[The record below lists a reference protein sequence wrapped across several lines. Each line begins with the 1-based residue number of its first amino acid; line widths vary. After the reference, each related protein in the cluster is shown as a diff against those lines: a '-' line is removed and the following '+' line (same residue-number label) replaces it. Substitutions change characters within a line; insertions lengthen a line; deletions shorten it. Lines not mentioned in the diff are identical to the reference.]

1 ISPRGEVLI
10 APDGS
15 NVAAGRPRRIR
26 GFARACDLLD
36 RAAAGRRGRVAVL
49 GSVTAVHRGGAG
61 DGRAGGRPRPMPRG
75 TTSAPPPRRRSRAG
89 SRVTAVVSDV
99 LGTVVERPMH
109 PYEMASLIRARGED
123 ADLDVEWGSLYT
135 VVRNLVTHGFIEVA
149 GSGREGARPERTVY
163 RITDAG
169 RAELRDWNHELVAT
183 AVPEHPRF
191 KAGLSM
197 LAVLPPEAAASALGS
212 RIAQLERA
220 VAATRAALEGSGGV
234 PRLFLVE
241 TEYEPAVREA
251 ELAWVRGLLD
261 ELHRVRQK
269 PDVARAQAPP
279 QPVVGDAG
287 AVVGHGEPRPVARP
301 SLCPRRRARRRW
313 PAARG
318 RSASAAARPAPRP
331 RVPLRRG
338 RPAGPSACGA

>member
-1 ISPRGEVLI
+1 
-10 APDGS
+10 
-15 NVAAGRPRRIR
+15 
-26 GFARACDLLD
+26 
-36 RAAAGRRGRVAVL
+36 
-49 GSVTAVHRGGAG
+49 
-61 DGRAGGRPRPMPRG
+61 
-75 TTSAPPPRRRSRAG
+75 
-89 SRVTAVVSDV
+89 
-99 LGTVVERPMH
+99 
-109 PYEMASLIRARGED
+109 
-123 ADLDVEWGSLYT
+123 
-135 VVRNLVTHGFIEVA
+135 
-149 GSGREGARPERTVY
+149 
-163 RITDAG
+163 ITDAG

-220 VAATRAALEGSGGV
+220 VAATRAALEGSGDV

-338 RPAGPSACGA
+338 RPAGPSAGGARRGSGGGPGPSGARRSGDAPTARRGGPAAGPRPAPRTGRTRPPPPAPAGP